1 MPPRS
6 AAPKT
11 AFVCQQCGN
20 DYPKWIGK
28 CPSCGG
34 WNTLV
39 EERVVAP
46 QKGRSGTARA
56 PRQPIALDQVPPDA
70 EVRIPTGIGEFD
82 RVLGG
87 GIVRGSLVLLGG
99 DPGIGKSSL
108 LMQASA
114 SLSAR
119 GTVLYVSGEESA
131 AQVKL
136 RARRFGI
143 DGGNI
148 LLLGETDLA
157 SVVEAIRR
165 TKPLFCVIDSIQTMS
180 SEDIA
185 SAAGGVSQLRECT
198 ARLLEVAKGDDVPIF
213 LVGHV
218 TKEGNVAGPRVL
230 EHIVDAVLYLE
241 GERFHA
247 FRVLRATKN
256 RFGSTDEVGVF
267 EMGESGLREVMNPS
281 EVFLEERSRG
291 VAGSVVVPT
300 IEGTRPLLVEV
311 QALVTPTTFGLPR
324 RTVNGMDPQRIAL
337 LLAVLTK
344 RAGLASRGAV
354 EGGGAPRIRA
364 GDRPGGERLR
374 PRRHEARGDR
384 RRDAPRCPRPLGHIR
399 PVSGRILPRMIDLA
413 RQDIRVGGHIVIGRA
428 QASPQHERKERA
440 KQWSSSDS
448 AERWSASSSVSSS
461 PRSCSKSVRSRRS
474 AIKSSSSFSW
484 PWRARSSVGSAHR
497 TRRSCPWHGSSDGSA
512 RRLPAISRRAS
523 SVVVSDSSSRSFSRS
538 RCRSFR
544 AS

>member
-1 MPPRS
+1 MPTRP
-6 AAPKT
+6 ATPKT

-46 QKGRSGTARA
+46 QKGRSGPARA
-56 PRQPIALDQVPPDA
+56 PREPIALDRVPNDA
-70 EVRIPTGIGEFD
+70 EERIPTGIGEFD

-108 LMQASA
+108 PMQASS

-143 DGGNI
+143 EGGNI
-148 LLLGETDLA
+148 LVLAETDLG
-157 SVVEAIRR
+157 SVIEAIRR
-165 TKPLFCVIDSIQTMS
+165 VKPIFCVIDSIQTMS
-180 SEDIA
+180 SDIIG
-185 SAAGGVSQLRECT
+185 SAAGGVSQLRECA

-247 FRVLRATKN
+247 FRVLRGTKN

-300 IEGTRPLLVEV
+300 IEGTRPLLVEI
-311 QALVTPTTFGLPR
+311 QALVTPTSFGLPR
-324 RTVNGMDPQRIAL
+324 RTVSGVDPQRIAL

-344 RAGLASRGAV
+344 RAGLSSGQHDV
-354 EGGGAPRIRA
+354 YVNLVGGLRIREPA
-364 GDRPGGERLR
+364 TDLGVAVAVASALRDTPADPRTVFLGELGLGGELRRVQRLGVR
-374 PRRHEARGDR
+374 LKEAERLGFERAIVPAASVTERDGTTLEVIGAATL
-384 RRDAPRCPRPLGHIR
+384 RDALTR
-399 PVSGRILPRMIDLA
+399 SGL
-413 RQDIRVGGHIVIGRA
+413 
-428 QASPQHERKERA
+428 
-440 KQWSSSDS
+440 SS
-448 AERWSASSSVSSS
+448 A
-461 PRSCSKSVRSRRS
+461 
-474 AIKSSSSFSW
+474 
-484 PWRARSSVGSAHR
+484 
-497 TRRSCPWHGSSDGSA
+497 
-512 RRLPAISRRAS
+512 
-523 SVVVSDSSSRSFSRS
+523 
-538 RCRSFR
+538 
-544 AS
+544 

>member
-1 MPPRS
+1 MPPR
-6 AAPKT
+6 PKT
-11 AFVCQQCGN
+11 AFVCQQCGFQS
-20 DYPKWIGK
+20 PKWIGR
-28 CPSCGG
+28 CPSCDG
-34 WNTLV
+34 WNTFV
-39 EERVVAP
+39 EERLVAP
-46 QKGRSGTARA
+46 PKGRGLARA
-56 PRQPIALDQVPPDA
+56 TREPIALDAVPADA
-70 EVRIPTGIGEFD
+70 EQRLATGIGEFD

-119 GTVLYVSGEESA
+119 GPVLYVSGEESA

-143 DGGNI
+143 EGGNI
-148 LLLGETDLA
+148 LLLGETDLG
-157 SVVEAIRR
+157 SVIEAIRR

-267 EMGESGLREVMNPS
+267 EMGENGLREVMNPS

-300 IEGTRPLLVEV
+300 VEGTRPLLVEV
-311 QALVTPTTFGLPR
+311 QALVTPTSFGLPR
-324 RTVNGMDPQRIAL
+324 RTVNGTDPQRLLL
-337 LLAVLTK
+337 LLAVLAK
-344 RAGLASRGAV
+344 RAGLNSGSHDV
-354 EGGGAPRIRA
+354 YVNLVGGLRIREPA
-364 GDRPGGERLR
+364 ADLGLAVAVASALRDRPADPRTVFVGELGLGGELRRVQRIAARLK
-374 PRRHEARGDR
+374 EAERLGFERAVVPSASLSDLNGTALEVIGVPTL
-384 RRDAPRCPRPLGHIR
+384 RDALTR
-399 PVSGRILPRMIDLA
+399 SGIS
-413 RQDIRVGGHIVIGRA
+413 A
-428 QASPQHERKERA
+428 Q
-440 KQWSSSDS
+440 
-448 AERWSASSSVSSS
+448 
-461 PRSCSKSVRSRRS
+461 
-474 AIKSSSSFSW
+474 
-484 PWRARSSVGSAHR
+484 
-497 TRRSCPWHGSSDGSA
+497 
-512 RRLPAISRRAS
+512 
-523 SVVVSDSSSRSFSRS
+523 
-538 RCRSFR
+538 
-544 AS
+544 

>member
-6 AAPKT
+6 AAPKI

-46 QKGRSGTARA
+46 PKGRSGLTRA
-56 PRQPIALDQVPPDA
+56 PREPIALDAVPPDA
-70 EVRIPTGIGEFD
+70 EMRIPTGIGEFD

-114 SLSAR
+114 SLSQR

-148 LLLGETDLA
+148 LLLAETDLG
-157 SVVEAIRR
+157 SVIEVIRR
-165 TKPLFCVIDSIQTMS
+165 TKPIFCVIDSIQTMS
-180 SEDIA
+180 SDIIG
-185 SAAGGVSQLRECT
+185 SAAGGVSQLRECA

-241 GERFHA
+241 GERFHS
-247 FRVLRATKN
+247 FRILRGTKN

-267 EMGESGLREVMNPS
+267 EMRESGLREVMNPS

-291 VAGSVVVPT
+291 VPGSVIVPT

-311 QALVTPTTFGLPR
+311 QALVTPTSFGLPR
-324 RTVNGMDPQRIAL
+324 RTVNGVDPQRIAL

-344 RAGLASRGAV
+344 RAGLNSGSHDV
-354 EGGGAPRIRA
+354 YVNLVGGLRIREPA
-364 GDRPGGERLR
+364 TDLGVAVAVASALRDRPADPRTVFLGELGLGGELRRVQRLAAR
-374 PRRHEARGDR
+374 LKEAERLGFERAIVPAASAADR
-384 RRDAPRCPRPLGHIR
+384 DGAGLEVVGVPTLRDALTR
-399 PVSGRILPRMIDLA
+399 SG
-413 RQDIRVGGHIVIGRA
+413 
-428 QASPQHERKERA
+428 
-440 KQWSSSDS
+440 
-448 AERWSASSSVSSS
+448 
-461 PRSCSKSVRSRRS
+461 
-474 AIKSSSSFSW
+474 
-484 PWRARSSVGSAHR
+484 
-497 TRRSCPWHGSSDGSA
+497 
-512 RRLPAISRRAS
+512 ISEG
-523 SVVVSDSSSRSFSRS
+523 
-538 RCRSFR
+538 
-544 AS
+544 

>member
-11 AFVCQQCGN
+11 AFVCQQCGS
-20 DYPKWIGK
+20 DYPKWVGR
-28 CPSCGG
+28 CPSCNG

-39 EERVVAP
+39 EERIVAP
-46 QKGRSGTARA
+46 QKGRSGPARP
-56 PRQPIALDQVPPDA
+56 PREPIALDSVSDDA
-70 EVRIPTGIGEFD
+70 QERISTGIGEFD

-119 GTVLYVSGEESA
+119 GPVLYVSGEESA
-131 AQVKL
+131 AQVKM

-148 LLLGETDLA
+148 LVLAETDLS
-157 SVVEAIRR
+157 SVIEAIRR
-165 TKPLFCVIDSIQTMS
+165 VKPLFCVIDSIQTMS
-180 SEDIA
+180 SDIIG

-247 FRVLRATKN
+247 FRILRGTKN

-267 EMGESGLREVMNPS
+267 EMGETGLREVMNPS

-291 VAGSVVVPT
+291 VAGSVIVPT

-324 RTVNGMDPQRIAL
+324 RTVNGVDPPRIAL
-337 LLAVLTK
+337 LLAVLTT
-344 RAGLASRGAV
+344 RAGMSSGQHDVYVNLVGGLKIREPATDLGVAVAVASALR
-354 EGGGAPRIRA
+354 
-364 GDRPGGERLR
+364 DRPADPRTVFLGELGLGGELRRVQRLAAR
-374 PRRHEARGDR
+374 LKEAERLGFERAIVPAASAADR
-384 RRDAPRCPRPLGHIR
+384 DGAKLE
-399 PVSGRILPRMIDLA
+399 
-413 RQDIRVGGHIVIGRA
+413 VIGVPTLREA
-428 QASPQHERKERA
+428 LTRSGI
-440 KQWSSSDS
+440 SDS
-448 AERWSASSSVSSS
+448 
-461 PRSCSKSVRSRRS
+461 
-474 AIKSSSSFSW
+474 
-484 PWRARSSVGSAHR
+484 
-497 TRRSCPWHGSSDGSA
+497 
-512 RRLPAISRRAS
+512 
-523 SVVVSDSSSRSFSRS
+523 
-538 RCRSFR
+538 
-544 AS
+544 

>member
-6 AAPKT
+6 AAPKI

-46 QKGRSGTARA
+46 QKGRSGPARA
-56 PRQPIALDQVPPDA
+56 PRQPIALNDVPPDA
-70 EVRIPTGIGEFD
+70 EVRILTGIGEFD

-108 LMQASA
+108 LMQTSA
-114 SLSAR
+114 GLSGR
-119 GTVLYVSGEESA
+119 GPVLYVSGEESA
-131 AQVKL
+131 AQVKM

-148 LLLGETDLA
+148 LLLAETDLG
-157 SVVEAIRR
+157 SVIEAIRR
-165 TKPLFCVIDSIQTMS
+165 VKPLFCVIDSIQTMS
-180 SEDIA
+180 SDIIG

-247 FRVLRATKN
+247 FRMLRATKN

-291 VAGSVVVPT
+291 VAGSVIVPT

-311 QALVTPTTFGLPR
+311 QALVTPTSFGLPR
-324 RTVNGMDPQRIAL
+324 RTVNGVDPQRIAL

-344 RAGLASRGAV
+344 RAGLSSGSHDV
-354 EGGGAPRIRA
+354 YVNLVGGLRIREPA
-364 GDRPGGERLR
+364 TDLGVAVAVASALRDRPADPRTVFLGELGLGGELRRVQRLAAR
-374 PRRHEARGDR
+374 LKEAERLGFER
-384 RRDAPRCPRPLGHIR
+384 AIVPAASAIARDGAALE
-399 PVSGRILPRMIDLA
+399 
-413 RQDIRVGGHIVIGRA
+413 VIGVATLREA
-428 QASPQHERKERA
+428 LTRSGI
-440 KQWSSSDS
+440 SD
-448 AERWSASSSVSSS
+448 E
-461 PRSCSKSVRSRRS
+461 
-474 AIKSSSSFSW
+474 
-484 PWRARSSVGSAHR
+484 
-497 TRRSCPWHGSSDGSA
+497 
-512 RRLPAISRRAS
+512 
-523 SVVVSDSSSRSFSRS
+523 
-538 RCRSFR
+538 
-544 AS
+544 